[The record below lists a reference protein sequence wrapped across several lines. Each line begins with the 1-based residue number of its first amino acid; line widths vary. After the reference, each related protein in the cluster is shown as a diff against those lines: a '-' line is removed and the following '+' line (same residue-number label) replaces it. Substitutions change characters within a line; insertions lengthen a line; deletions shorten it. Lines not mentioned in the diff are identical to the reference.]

1 MTQTHIAINGFFWD
15 KPTVGVGQ
23 YLHGLVAALA
33 TLPDLKLTLYIP
45 ADATPL
51 PAPAGVT
58 LTKLRS
64 PFAGRSTNMQK
75 VVFEQLSVPAA
86 ARLDKADL
94 IHVPYFAPPLS
105 SRVPVVTT
113 IPDLIPLTRSAY
125 RGSLK
130 IRLYTA
136 LVRRAAQHS
145 ARIITISQ
153 AVAQQVTAILG
164 RPASSID
171 VTYLAADPI
180 YQPTDVPD
188 ALRAGAEIPA
198 QYIYYVG
205 GYDERKNIPTL
216 LRAYAA
222 LPEAL
227 RTQYPLVLA
236 GRAAGTNPHLFPD
249 IDGLITQLGIGPTV
263 RRIDVSRADN
273 PALYSGATC
282 FVYPSC
288 DEGFGLPPLE
298 AMACGTAVIAAR
310 AASIPE
316 VVGDAA
322 CMVEPFDVA
331 GWTAA
336 LLAVLTD
343 NDLRNRLQRA
353 GTARARQFTYDQTA
367 AATHAVYLRAL
378 GREGDA

>member
-1 MTQTHIAINGFFWD
+1 MTHTHIAINGFFWD

-23 YLHGLVAALA
+23 YLHGLVEALA
-33 TLPDLKLTLYIP
+33 ALPDLKLTLYIP

-51 PAPAGVT
+51 PAPTGVT

-64 PFAGRSTNMQK
+64 PFAGRSTHMQK
-75 VVFEQLSVPAA
+75 VMFEQLSVPAA

-130 IRLYTA
+130 IRAYTA

-145 ARIITISQ
+145 VRIIAISQ
-153 AVAQQVTAILG
+153 AVAQQVTTILG

-171 VTYLAADPI
+171 VTYLAPDPI
-180 YQPTDVPD
+180 YQPTDVSD
-188 ALRAGAEIPA
+188 ALRAASEIPA
-198 QYIYYVG
+198 QYVYYVG

-236 GRAAGTNPHLFPD
+236 GKAAGTNPTLFPD

-263 RRIDVSRADN
+263 RRIDVARADN

-322 CMVEPFDVA
+322 HLVDPLDVA
-331 GWTAA
+331 SWTAA
-336 LLAVLTD
+336 LHAVLTD
-343 NDLRNRLQRA
+343 ADLRNQLHRS
-353 GTARARQFTYDQTA
+353 GTERARQFTYGQAA
-367 AATHAVYLRAL
+367 AATRAVYLRAL

>member
-23 YLHGLVAALA
+23 YLHGLVGALA
-33 TLPDLKLTLYIP
+33 MLPDIKLTLYIP

-51 PAPAGVT
+51 TAPAGVT

-64 PFAGRSTNMQK
+64 PFAGRSKKMQK

-86 ARLDKADL
+86 ARLDKVDL

-113 IPDLIPLTRSAY
+113 IPDLIPITRSAY
-125 RGSLK
+125 RGSIS
-130 IRLYTA
+130 IRTYTA
-136 LVRRAAQHS
+136 LVRRAAHHS
-145 ARIITISQ
+145 VRIITISQ
-153 AVAQQVTAILG
+153 AVAQQVTNVLG

-180 YQPTDVPD
+180 YQPTGMSA
-188 ALRAGAEIPA
+188 ALRATYDLPA
-198 QYIYYVG
+198 QYVYYVG

-227 RTQYPLVLA
+227 RTQFPLVLA
-236 GRAAGTNPHLFPD
+236 GRAAGTNPTLFPD
-249 IDGLITQLGIGPTV
+249 IDGLITQLGIGSTV
-263 RRIDVSRADN
+263 RRIDVPRTDN

-316 VVGDAA
+316 VVGAA
-322 CMVEPFDVA
+322 AHLVDPVDVA

-353 GTARARQFTYDQTA
+353 GTERAGQFSYGQTA
-367 AATHAVYLRAL
+367 AATRAVYLRAL

>member
-33 TLPDLKLTLYIP
+33 ALPDLTLTLYIP

-51 PAPAGVT
+51 PVPAGVT

-130 IRLYTA
+130 IRTYTA

-145 ARIITISQ
+145 VRLITISQ
-153 AVAQQVTAILG
+153 AVAQQVTTILG

-171 VTYLAADPI
+171 VTYLAADPM

-188 ALRAGAEIPA
+188 ALRAAAEIPA
-198 QYIYYVG
+198 QYVYYVG

-236 GRAAGTNPHLFPD
+236 GRAAGTNPLLFPD
-249 IDGLITQLGIGPTV
+249 IDSLITQLGIGSTV
-263 RRIDVSRADN
+263 RRIDVPRADN

-322 CMVEPFDVA
+322 HMVDPFDVA

-336 LLAVLTD
+336 LHALLTD

-353 GTARARQFTYDQTA
+353 GTERAGQFTYGQTA
-367 AATHAVYLRAL
+367 AATRAVYLRAL

>member
-23 YLHGLVAALA
+23 YLHGLVSALSA
-33 TLPDLKLTLYIP
+33 LPDLTLTLYIP
-45 ADATPL
+45 ADAAPL
-51 PAPAGVT
+51 PVPAGVS

-130 IRLYTA
+130 IRAYTA

-153 AVAQQVTAILG
+153 AVAQQVTTILG
-164 RPASSID
+164 RPASSVD
-171 VTYLAADPI
+171 VTYLAADSI
-180 YQPTDVPD
+180 YQPTDVSD
-188 ALRAGAEIPA
+188 ALRAASDIPL
-198 QYIYYVG
+198 QYVYYVG

-222 LPEAL
+222 LPEVL

-236 GRAAGTNPHLFPD
+236 GKAAGTNPHLFPD
-249 IDGLITQLGIGPTV
+249 IDELITQLGIGPTV
-263 RRIDVSRADN
+263 RRLDVARADN

-322 CMVEPFDVA
+322 RLVEPFDVA
-331 GWTAA
+331 DWTAA

-353 GTARARQFTYDQTA
+353 GTARARQFSYDQTA
-367 AATHAVYLRAL
+367 AATRAVYLRAL